1 MTQQN
6 RTFDWQQVMVV
17 FVKEMT
23 EGIRDL
29 RSLVPMVVF
38 SLFIGPLVTI
48 GLPLIAAR
56 EVRQALQEHY
66 RVADISPGGN
76 TLGFLQKYDFKVVS
90 LAGESKELALAG
102 ARVDAVVEAS
112 PDFSQNLDLVP
123 LAGKMP
129 SVTVYY
135 DGKLARSANSAAKL
149 GQILNSYKDYFV
161 KKRLDHAGINLQK
174 PESVMATLVSP
185 VDAMWAASPF
195 IQSMLVL
202 ILIFQAF
209 VGVIYPSLDAI
220 TGERER
226 GTLEALLT
234 TTVKRFNLFL
244 GKLAAITVSSY
255 AVVLSTLTGFYLA
268 QFVQTNIFSFL
279 PPSMASILSHPLAVK
294 LPLPCVLV
302 LALSMLPL
310 CLSMAASA
318 MALATFARTVQQA
331 QAYMLPLMVL
341 MTIPLSVMAMG
352 DIHLDGP
359 VALVPFLNST
369 IGMND
374 ILSGRLALPYMLL
387 SAVVSLLYSILLV
400 SAVAPVVDREDI
412 LFGIEESPQRRLQ
425 EQNFGRELFLLY
437 STIFLLMFYVSQSL
451 VAKHHVYGIAL
462 TQIFVV
468 LVPGLFLAFFWF
480 KLSARQVLLLSMP
493 RGGVLTLV
501 GALLLAPLTVS
512 IASLFAMLFAK
523 LVPASEAVSKLMA
536 EYIGLNSQPLWLLL
550 LVIGLMPAVCEELL
564 FRGVI
569 LSLMPRRF
577 STTRLVLTVGL
588 LFGAFHMSLMRFLP
602 TGALGCALTYLAL
615 RSRSI
620 FPCMLLHAG
629 HNMLSVVIAVVLK
642 EHLQPWHFAAGI
654 TCGLIGLGLL
664 IFALRLPEGEKI

>member
-1 MTQQN
+1 MTQQSKQ
-6 RTFDWQQVMVV
+6 FDWHQMWVV

-23 EGIRDL
+23 EGIRDF
-29 RSLVPMVVF
+29 RSLVPMVLF

-66 RVADISPGGN
+66 RVADISPGGSA
-76 TLGFLQKYDFKVVS
+76 LSFLQKYDFQIVP
-90 LAGESKELALAG
+90 LAGESKESALAK
-102 ARVDAVVEAS
+102 AKIDTVVETS
-112 PDFSQNLDLVP
+112 LDFSQNLDLVP
-123 LAGKMP
+123 LAGKIP
-129 SVTVYY
+129 TITVYY
-135 DGKLARSANSAAKL
+135 DGKSARSANAAAKL
-149 GQILNSYKDYFV
+149 GRVLDNYKDYFV
-161 KKRLDHAGINLQK
+161 KKRLIRAGINLDK
-174 PESVMATLVSP
+174 PEYVMATLVSP

-234 TTVKRFNLFL
+234 TTVNRFNLFL

-255 AVVLSTLTGFYLA
+255 AVVLSTLAGFYLA
-268 QFVQTNIFSFL
+268 QFVQTNVFSFL

-294 LPLPCVLV
+294 LPLPCVMV
-302 LALSMLPL
+302 LALVMLPL

-318 MALATFARTVQQA
+318 MALATYARTVQQA

-352 DIHLDGP
+352 DVHLDAT

-374 ILSGRLALPYMLL
+374 ILSGRLALPFMML
-387 SAVVSLLYSILLV
+387 SAAISLLYSILLV
-400 SAVAPVVDREDI
+400 SAVAPVIDREDI
-412 LFGIEESPQRRLQ
+412 LFGIEESPGRRLK

-451 VAKHHVYGIAL
+451 VAKHHIYGIAL

-468 LVPGLFLAFFWF
+468 LAPGLFLTFFWF
-480 KLSARQVLLLSMP
+480 KLNARQVLLLAMP

-501 GALLLAPLTVS
+501 GALMLAPLTVS
-512 IASLFAMLFAK
+512 VASLFAIAFAK
-523 LVPASEAVSKLMA
+523 IVPASEAVSKLMA
-536 EYIGLNSQPLWLLL
+536 EYIGLNTQPLWLLL
-550 LVIGLMPAVCEELL
+550 FVIGAMPAICEELL

-569 LSLMPRRF
+569 LSLMPKRF

-588 LFGAFHMSLMRFLP
+588 LFGAFHMSLMRLLP
-602 TGALGCALTYLAL
+602 TAMLGCALTFIAL

-620 FPCMLLHAG
+620 YPCMLLHAG
-629 HNMLSVVIAVVLK
+629 HNMLSVLVAVVLK
-642 EHLQPWHFAAGI
+642 EHLEPWHLVIGV
-654 TCGLIGLGLL
+654 TCGLIGLTIL
-664 IFALRLPEGEKI
+664 IFTLRSADDSVQ